1 MFHEPEFIELLSC
14 EEKEYLVKTIYP
26 NVFRAQFRAM
36 TDEDLRKSHQIFNDF
51 EQLSTFWID
60 SKLNEFSSL
69 FEEINEKCLYT
80 FEFKDE
86 DGAMPEHEFRDPV
99 EKIFSQI
106 QKYCDQ

>member
-1 MFHEPEFIELLSC
+1 M
-14 EEKEYLVKTIYP
+14 
-26 NVFRAQFRAM
+26 R
-36 TDEDLRKSHQIFNDF
+36 
-51 EQLSTFWID
+51 
-60 SKLNEFSSL
+60 FSSL